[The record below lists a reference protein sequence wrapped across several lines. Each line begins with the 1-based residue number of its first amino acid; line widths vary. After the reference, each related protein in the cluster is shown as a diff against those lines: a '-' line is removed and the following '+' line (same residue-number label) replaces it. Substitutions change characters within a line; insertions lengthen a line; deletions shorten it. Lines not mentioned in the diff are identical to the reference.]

1 VSQAEY
7 DAVPLRML
15 VNFFASPLG
24 VRMLASARVER
35 EWAFTFRRTAQDGSV
50 QLVQG
55 VIDCCFEE
63 GGRWVLVDYKTD
75 SPADVPGAIERHR
88 PQLEIY
94 ADALARITKKPV
106 GERVLYLVRAGIG
119 YQV

>member
-1 VSQAEY
+1 MTQAEY

-15 VNFFASPLG
+15 VSFFAAPLG
-24 VRMLASARVER
+24 VRLLKSSRVER
-35 EWAFTFRRTAQDGSV
+35 EWAFTFKRTAQDGSM

-63 GGRWVLVDYKTD
+63 GGSWVLVDYKTD
-75 SPADVPGAIERHR
+75 SPEDVSGAMVRHR

-94 ADALARITKKPV
+94 ADALGRITKQPV
-106 GERVLYLVRAGIG
+106 KERVLYLVRAGIG